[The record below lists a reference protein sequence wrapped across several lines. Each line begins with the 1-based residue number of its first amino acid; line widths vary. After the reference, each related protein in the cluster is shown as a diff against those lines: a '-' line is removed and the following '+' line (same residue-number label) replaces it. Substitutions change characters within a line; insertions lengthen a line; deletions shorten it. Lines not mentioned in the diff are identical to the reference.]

1 MIPVDVGRGG
11 GGVGGGDGGVWERA
25 REGRRKKSTCGL
37 GGRPCVLQGYF
48 GHFTPLYGLISF

>member
-1 MIPVDVGRGG
+1 MIPVDVGRGGG

-37 GGRPCVLQGYF
+37 GGRPCVLQGHF
-48 GHFTPLYGLISF
+48 GHFTPFMD